1 MPPLFGKKISIFEE
15 NSIFGQSNSN
25 KDFLVFSFCKIKG
38 CYQWKCRNYRQC
50 VRNLAF
56 GLLQI
61 RHNRKNN
68 DDVIIC
74 PYDVIMT
81 LSRRYR
87 FSRIKLSYWSKLMS
101 ISLLVPKL
109 WHFLF
114 IRDRPGIRKLEISPP
129 EFRLI
134 YGHWD
139 KVSWGHQIWQKCP
152 YGMLQ
157 NFMFTA
163 NIVSG
168 LFKKNQQERYKYPPP
183 QIRVTVL
190 IRMLKRLE
198 KFSMFLGA

>member
-87 FSRIKLSYWSKLMS
+87 FSRIKLSYWSKFNVNIIIGS
-101 ISLLVPKL
+101 ETTT
-109 WHFLF
+109 LF
-114 IRDRPGIRKLEISPP
+114 VHTGSTRNQEIGNIPA
-129 EFRLI
+129 
-134 YGHWD
+134 W
-139 KVSWGHQIWQKCP
+139 VSSYIW
-152 YGMLQ
+152 
-157 NFMFTA
+157 T
-163 NIVSG
+163 
-168 LFKKNQQERYKYPPP
+168 
-183 QIRVTVL
+183 
-190 IRMLKRLE
+190 
-198 KFSMFLGA
+198 LG